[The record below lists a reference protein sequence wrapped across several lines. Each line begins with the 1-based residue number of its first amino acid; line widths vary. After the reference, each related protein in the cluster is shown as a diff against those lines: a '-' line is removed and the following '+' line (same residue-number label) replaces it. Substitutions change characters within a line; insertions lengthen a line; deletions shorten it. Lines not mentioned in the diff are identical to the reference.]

1 MTEQPVEPIT
11 EQEFLGNHATA
22 PVQAYLPNGHRIPP
36 ALAAATRYDIAQ
48 ARIEELDRAA
58 ADIRAGVK
66 HVPSESRRFDL
77 PPVPAEPDLWLD
89 TESSATRALLEIQA
103 GNINSS
109 IAYLQSALAF
119 ALNYRHSIS
128 AGVAGL

>member
-11 EQEFLGNHATA
+11 EQAFLGNE
-22 PVQAYLPNGHRIPP
+22 PKLQAYLPNGHRIPP
-36 ALAAATRYDIAQ
+36 ALAAAARYDIAQ

-66 HVPSESRRFDL
+66 HEPAESRRFAL
-77 PPVPAEPDLWLD
+77 SPVPAEPDLWLD